1 MFCFEHIYSLK
12 YWQLLHA
19 LPDWLVFFLVW
30 LRMKRFHLHGVVNSI
45 TFTLFFFPFLSNDCF
60 HSRKKKRWEAYLILD
75 NCNGVCFG
83 FNDFNVALFITK
95 STKCKFVATKKKPAK
110 SNEFFKEGVFNYQIQ
125 VVNSSSLLR
134 IKTLWKSTVY
144 PVSVIQILS
153 ILYAVIFISQMDLKS
168 FSVYQ
173 LLLRW
178 CQNEV
183 VWTCLA
189 ITLWILP

>member
-1 MFCFEHIYSLK
+1 MQIC
-12 YWQLLHA
+12 
-19 LPDWLVFFLVW
+19 
-30 LRMKRFHLHGVVNSI
+30 
-45 TFTLFFFPFLSNDCF
+45 
-60 HSRKKKRWEAYLILD
+60 
-75 NCNGVCFG
+75 CN
-83 FNDFNVALFITK
+83 K
-95 STKCKFVATKKKPAK
+95 KKKPAK
-110 SNEFFKEGVFNYQIQ
+110 SNEFFKEGVFNYQSQ

-144 PVSVIQILS
+144 PVSVIQFLS
-153 ILYAVIFISQMDLKS
+153 ILDAVIFIPQMDLKS

>member
-19 LPDWLVFFLVW
+19 LPDWLVLFLVW
-30 LRMKRFHLHGVVNSI
+30 LRMKRFHIHGVVNSI
-45 TFTLFFFPFLSNDCF
+45 TFTLLFFPFLSNDCF

-110 SNEFFKEGVFNYQIQ
+110 SNEFFKEGVFNYQSQ
-125 VVNSSSLLR
+125 VVNSSLLWR

-144 PVSVIQILS
+144 PVSVIQFLS
-153 ILYAVIFISQMDLKS
+153 ILDAVISISQMDLKS

>member
-12 YWQLLHA
+12 FWQLLHA

-30 LRMKRFHLHGVVNSI
+30 LRMKRFYIHGVVNSI

-110 SNEFFKEGVFNYQIQ
+110 SNEFFKEGVFNYQSQ
-125 VVNSSSLLR
+125 VVNSSLLLR

-144 PVSVIQILS
+144 PVSVIQFLS
-153 ILYAVIFISQMDLKS
+153 ILDAVISISQMDLKS

>member
-19 LPDWLVFFLVW
+19 LPDWLVLFLVW
-30 LRMKRFHLHGVVNSI
+30 LRMKRFHIHGVVNSI

-110 SNEFFKEGVFNYQIQ
+110 SNEFFKEGVFNYQSQ
-125 VVNSSSLLR
+125 VVNSSLLLR

-144 PVSVIQILS
+144 PVSVIQFLS
-153 ILYAVIFISQMDLKS
+153 ILDAVIFISQMDLKS

>member
-12 YWQLLHA
+12 FWQLLHA
-19 LPDWLVFFLVW
+19 LPDWLVLFLVW
-30 LRMKRFHLHGVVNSI
+30 LRMKRFHIHGVVNSI

-110 SNEFFKEGVFNYQIQ
+110 SNEFFKEGVFNYQSQ
-125 VVNSSSLLR
+125 VVNSSLLLR

-144 PVSVIQILS
+144 PVSVIQFLS
-153 ILYAVIFISQMDLKS
+153 ILDAVIFISQMDLKS

>member
-19 LPDWLVFFLVW
+19 LPDWLVLFLVW
-30 LRMKRFHLHGVVNSI
+30 LRMKRFHIHGVVNLI

-110 SNEFFKEGVFNYQIQ
+110 SNEFFKEGVFNYQSQ
-125 VVNSSSLLR
+125 VVNSSLLLR

-144 PVSVIQILS
+144 PVSVIQFLS
-153 ILYAVIFISQMDLKS
+153 ILDAVIFISQMDLKS

>member
-19 LPDWLVFFLVW
+19 LPDWLVLFLVW
-30 LRMKRFHLHGVVNSI
+30 LRMKRFHIHGVVNSI

-95 STKCKFVATKKKPAK
+95 STKCKFVATKKKPVK
-110 SNEFFKEGVFNYQIQ
+110 SNEFFKEGVFNYQSQ
-125 VVNSSSLLR
+125 VVNSSLLLR

-144 PVSVIQILS
+144 PVSVIQFLS
-153 ILYAVIFISQMDLKS
+153 ILDAVIFISQMDLKS

-173 LLLRW
+173 LPLRW

>member
-12 YWQLLHA
+12 FWQLLHA

-45 TFTLFFFPFLSNDCF
+45 TFTLFFFPFLSHDCF

-110 SNEFFKEGVFNYQIQ
+110 SNEFFKEGVFNYQSQ

-144 PVSVIQILS
+144 PVSVIQFLS
-153 ILYAVIFISQMDLKS
+153 ILDAVIFISQMDLKS

>member
-1 MFCFEHIYSLK
+1 MFRTHLFVEILTITSCFAGLTRFLSSLITHEEVHI
-12 YWQLLHA
+12 
-19 LPDWLVFFLVW
+19 
-30 LRMKRFHLHGVVNSI
+30 HGVVNSI
-45 TFTLFFFPFLSNDCF
+45 TFTLFFFPFLSHDCF

-110 SNEFFKEGVFNYQIQ
+110 SNEFFKEGVFNYQSQ

-144 PVSVIQILS
+144 PVSVIQFLS
-153 ILYAVIFISQMDLKS
+153 ILDAVIFISQMDLKS
-168 FSVYQ
+168 FSIYQ